1 MKNGQQKWC
10 YPRKLAQVQINNS
23 HGLKEIIKKVFPLIK
38 LKEKDIRIKE
48 EMRKTE
54 KEIKLPQESWRRED
68 KVKMEIKY
76 KQ

>member
-1 MKNGQQKWC
+1 M
-10 YPRKLAQVQINNS
+10 
-23 HGLKEIIKKVFPLIK
+23 FPLIK

-48 EMRKTE
+48 EIRKTE
-54 KEIKLPQESWRRED
+54 KEIKLLQESWRGED